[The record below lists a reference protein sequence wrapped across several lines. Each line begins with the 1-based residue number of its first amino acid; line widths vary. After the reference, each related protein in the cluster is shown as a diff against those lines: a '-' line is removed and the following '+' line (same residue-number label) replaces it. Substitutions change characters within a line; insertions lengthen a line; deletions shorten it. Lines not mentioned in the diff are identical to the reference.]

1 MDMDAVL
8 LFTIDIAADM
18 VPPFQDQALL
28 AGLMH
33 LVGKDTAKEAAADD
47 DVIVHNLVPH
57 FVINGLRESQIR
69 RSQFAGRSYPPTTN
83 CKLYTTTGRAN
94 PAWRKGLPFY
104 WYAGTPYILS
114 AWRTARRMACSTT

>member
-69 RSQFAGRSYPPTTN
+69 RSQAAGRFVGAVLSLFGPSGADQRKAQDRCQNGQPW
-83 CKLYTTTGRAN
+83 RA
-94 PAWRKGLPFY
+94 ARLWLP
-104 WYAGTPYILS
+104 
-114 AWRTARRMACSTT
+114 